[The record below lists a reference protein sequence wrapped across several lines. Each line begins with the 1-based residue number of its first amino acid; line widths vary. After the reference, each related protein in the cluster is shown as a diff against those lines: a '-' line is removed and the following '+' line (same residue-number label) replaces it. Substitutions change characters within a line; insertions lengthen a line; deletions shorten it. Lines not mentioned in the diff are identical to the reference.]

1 MGRKSASTRCRV
13 RAALSTDSP
22 IRTGNN
28 ARLDNEIQV
37 IDRRFL
43 SVSLAEVLCLDHL
56 PVPLSATSVSPELMF
71 PPPALASIHRVNL
84 DDRFPGGWWMELI
97 LLFMGACGCCRLLV
111 LRLVRVRCRGSAVA
125 AGVGLWGC
133 GDRVRAGQAAGAGGP
148 VAASNR
154 FSHSVWWCQ
163 PSGR

>member
-71 PPPALASIHRVNL
+71 PPPALEPYLFRPRVCC
-84 DDRFPGGWWMELI
+84 DGVDPGGVWDGEGEV
-97 LLFMGACGCCRLLV
+97 GAKR
-111 LRLVRVRCRGSAVA
+111 R
-125 AGVGLWGC
+125 
-133 GDRVRAGQAAGAGGP
+133 
-148 VAASNR
+148 
-154 FSHSVWWCQ
+154 
-163 PSGR
+163 